1 MNSTLSYFLWIEG
14 TSADLSPDEEM
25 QHYIQECCPEP
36 SEEDLERLYE
46 EVWGDD

>member
-1 MNSTLSYFLWIEG
+1 MNSTLSYFLWTESYPDM
-14 TSADLSPDEEM
+14 TPDEEM